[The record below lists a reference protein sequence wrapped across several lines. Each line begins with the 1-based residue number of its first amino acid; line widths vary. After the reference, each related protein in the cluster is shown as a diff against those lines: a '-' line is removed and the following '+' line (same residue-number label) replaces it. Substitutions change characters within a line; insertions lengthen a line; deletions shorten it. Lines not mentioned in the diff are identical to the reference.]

1 MNGNLDREN
10 KEKAEKSLGILTKE
24 YLKHQYMEKS
34 GGANG
39 DRKAVRSLS
48 ISVNMVTY
56 NIWRIFFFC
65 YYFNLIRDV
74 TC

>member
-39 DRKAVRSLS
+39 DRKAVRSLK
-48 ISVNMVTY
+48 Y
-56 NIWRIFFFC
+56 
-65 YYFNLIRDV
+65 
-74 TC
+74 